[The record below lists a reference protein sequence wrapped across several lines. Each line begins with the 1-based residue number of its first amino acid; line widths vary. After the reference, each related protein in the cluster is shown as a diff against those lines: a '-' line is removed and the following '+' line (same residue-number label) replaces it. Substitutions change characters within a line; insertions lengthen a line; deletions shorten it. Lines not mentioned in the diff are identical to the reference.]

1 MKKLIFFVFFLG
13 LNLQFFV
20 QADDIKE
27 FEIEGMSIGDSALN
41 FIKKDYLLAHKQDW
55 FQSNEFSV
63 AAEMDL
69 NFLNI
74 YDALQIA
81 YRTDDDQFKIEGI
94 EAIKFYEKNIQQCQS
109 KFNEVFS
116 EIKSFFQYVETSEKR
131 TVKHDADKT
140 GKSTVTDQSIYTSNN
155 DGIIIAC
162 YDWSEEIGYSDQLR
176 VSIRTFAYDSFLS
189 KAY

>member
-13 LNLQFFV
+13 LNLQFFA

-74 YDALQIA
+74 YDTLPV
-81 YRTDDDQFKIEGI
+81 
-94 EAIKFYEKNIQQCQS
+94 S
-109 KFNEVFS
+109 
-116 EIKSFFQYVETSEKR
+116 
-131 TVKHDADKT
+131 
-140 GKSTVTDQSIYTSNN
+140 YTH
-155 DGIIIAC
+155 
-162 YDWSEEIGYSDQLR
+162 L
-176 VSIRTFAYDSFLS
+176 TLPT
-189 KAY
+189 KA